1 MNRKKLKLYSIL
13 SQLPFLRNSYTFKI
27 IIIVF
32 MGCLIPLLTLIVYLT
47 VSSSLS
53 IDGNLNF
60 LVVVL
65 IATLV
70 GMVSILL
77 LLYWLLY
84 PITLTSTTL
93 HKYLNEEENPSLP
106 AGFQDTVG
114 QLMTDVQYTVEKLNL
129 LNQSLKSSPAIDP
142 LTGILNRSASK
153 KRLRQEM
160 ARTRR
165 ENKQMLIA
173 LFKIEQFKKI
183 NEQFGYRIGD
193 TCLIQVVDILSKSIR
208 EGDWLARWKEDEFLV
223 VLWDFHDI
231 SPIKVLK
238 RIQQPIKI
246 PIEKPLQITL
256 SIGASEYKGNI
267 NVDIKIEL
275 ERLIILLE
283 EALSEVKQNGINI
296 VSVNG

>member
-1 MNRKKLKLYSIL
+1 
-13 SQLPFLRNSYTFKI
+13 
-27 IIIVF
+27 